1 MELGHTSISGFA
13 KDCGIDGP
21 FSSGPSLALGTVEVN
36 PLTLA
41 RAYGVFASD
50 GKLAKP
56 RFVQRVD
63 RKGVSLQRFENR
75 VQKVIPNG
83 VAFLMRNGL
92 VEVVQT
98 GTARTLRNIPETVGG
113 KTGTTNKNRDAWFA
127 GITPRLAGAVW
138 VGRDNNQPLWKKATG
153 GSAPHLF
160 SSVS

>member
-1 MELGHTSISGFA
+1 M
-13 KDCGIDGP
+13 
-21 FSSGPSLALGTVEVN
+21 
-36 PLTLA
+36 
-41 RAYGVFASD
+41 
-50 GKLAKP
+50 
-56 RFVQRVD
+56 
-63 RKGVSLQRFENR
+63 SLQRFENR